1 MSAKEALR
9 DLVEAMSEEDAL
21 RQLERIE
28 LEFMVA
34 DRRLTPDEIAAI
46 EQGLADADAGRRVTT
61 AQLRERF
68 GLPA

>member
-9 DLVEAMSEEDAL
+9 ELVEAMSEEDAL

-34 DRRLTPDEIAAI
+34 DRPLTPDEIAAI

-61 AQLRERF
+61 AQLREQF

>member
-34 DRRLTPDEIAAI
+34 DRPLTPDEIAAI

-61 AQLRERF
+61 AQLREQF

>member
-34 DRRLTPDEIAAI
+34 DRPLTPAEIAAI
-46 EQGLADADAGRRVTT
+46 EQGLADAHAGRRVTT
-61 AQLRERF
+61 AQLRESF